1 MKKKL
6 LACIQDPETF
16 ALRRLPPHADH
27 VPVDEDGR
35 ALQRLSLDGDW
46 GFACAERPEE
56 LDEALLTSGEPPHSI
71 TVPGHMQLA
80 GFGAPQ
86 YTNVAYPWDGK
97 EALKAPEIPQENPT
111 GLYIKRFTLPEGAD
125 MGGRA
130 ILCLEGAEPCCFVVL
145 NGRFIGYA
153 EDSFTPSEFDI
164 RQALLPGENRLC
176 VIVPHFTTAS
186 WLEDQDFWRF
196 SGLFRSVFI
205 RFEPPVAIRDLSLVP
220 TLDAALCTG
229 TLSAEALVASAAE
242 TEALITL
249 DCGGQAA
256 SRTVRLMPGETRVF
270 LSLAIPGPALWSA
283 ETPNLYTA
291 RLHIADMDGAFLA
304 GARQE
309 IGFRRFEMKDG
320 LMLLNGRR
328 IVFRGV
334 NRHEWSA
341 ERGRAIT
348 PGEIEADIRLMKA
361 HNINAVR
368 TSHYPN
374 QSVFYAL
381 CDRYG
386 LYVIDETN
394 LETHGSWMLKSMGL
408 PGQCPLPDN
417 QPAWRAAVLDR
428 GENMRMRD
436 KNHPCVLIWSCGNES
451 YGGETLFALAEQFRA
466 RDPERL
472 VHYEGIFNDRRY
484 PGTSDMES
492 RMYAKPREIRRYLK
506 KHPTKPFILCEYA
519 HAMGN
524 SFGNVDEYIALEDA
538 YKQYQGGFIWDWIDQ
553 GLHPRF
559 LEASDCAAK
568 DTRRFA
574 VGGDFDDRPNDRY
587 FCGDGLLFS
596 DRSPSPKLWEAK
608 HLYAPLRLGCQKDG
622 VLVENRRLFTGTDDL
637 RFVWTLREDGLPV
650 AEGQFTLDLPPGE
663 KCFQP
668 LDLPPT
674 GAGEGIL
681 ECRAALMQDT
691 LWAKAGHEVAFGQ
704 ALIRPAER
712 PAHSFA
718 PAKVFTGMANIGVT
732 MKSARAIIDRR
743 TGLLTSLFLGRELM
757 RLPIQ
762 PDFWR
767 APTDNDLGN
776 GAPHRWR
783 KWKAASLYRRGTP
796 AFANAK
802 KGTVRAFYRSGGVF
816 YSLRYRF
823 FAEDGLEITL
833 RLFPCPGHAPRMGLQ
848 FTLPPD
854 FDRLRWYGNSAPEAA
869 SDRRSALRIALN
881 DSTVAAQYVPY
892 LNPQHCAVKT
902 DLRYCD
908 IRDGKG
914 HSLRLSADTPFEL
927 SALPWTSH
935 ELENAASADALPPVT
950 KTVVCASLPGCGVGG
965 DDSWGAPVHKP
976 YRLKTWR
983 GLSFTLRLSFPE
995 ADE

>member
-1 MKKKL
+1 M
-6 LACIQDPETF
+6 PRF
-16 ALRRLPPHADH
+16 
-27 VPVDEDGR
+27 
-35 ALQRLSLDGDW
+35 SLDGDW
-46 GFACAERPEE
+46 GFAYAERPEA
-56 LDEALLTSGEPPHSI
+56 LDEALLTSGEPPSRI
-71 TVPGHMQLA
+71 TVPGHMQLE

-86 YTNVAYPWDGK
+86 YTNVAYPWDGR

-111 GLYIKRFTLPEGAD
+111 GLYIKRFTLPEDAGK
-125 MGGRA
+125 GGRA
-130 ILCLEGAEPCCFVVL
+130 VLCLEGAEPCCFVVL
-145 NGRFIGYA
+145 NGTFIGYA

-164 RQALLPGENRLC
+164 SGALIPGENRLC
-176 VIVPHFTTAS
+176 VIVPRFTTAS

-205 RFEPPVAIRDLSLVP
+205 RLEPPVFIRDLSLIP
-220 TLDAALCTG
+220 KLDESLAKGLIRAEALIASAVETEAHIALSCG
-229 TLSAEALVASAAE
+229 GLSAEQTVHLAS
-242 TEALITL
+242 
-249 DCGGQAA
+249 
-256 SRTVRLMPGETRVF
+256 GETSV
-270 LSLAIPGPALWSA
+270 SLELAFPEPALWSA
-283 ETPNLYTA
+283 ETPSLYTA
-291 RLHIADMDGAFLA
+291 RLHVAAAGGAFLA
-304 GARQE
+304 EARQE
-309 IGFRRFEMKDG
+309 IGFRRFELKDG
-320 LMLLNGRR
+320 LMLLNGKR

-348 PGEIEADIRLMKA
+348 ATEIEADIRLMKA

-374 QSVFYAL
+374 QSAFYAL

-417 QPAWRAAVLDR
+417 RPEWRAAVLDR

-451 YGGETLFALAEQFRA
+451 YGGETLFLLAQQFRA

-492 RMYAKPREIRRYLK
+492 RMYAKPGAIRRYLRRRPK
-506 KHPTKPFILCEYA
+506 KPFILCEYA

-538 YKQYQGGFIWDWIDQ
+538 YPQYQGGFIWDWIDQ

-559 LEASDCAAK
+559 TETPTGTAK
-568 DTRRFA
+568 RFA

-596 DRSPSPKLWEAK
+596 DRSPSPKLLEAK
-608 HLYAPLRLGCQKDG
+608 HLYAPLRLRCQAGG
-622 VLVENRRLFTGTDDL
+622 VSVENRRLFTGTDDV
-637 RFVWTLREDGLPV
+637 RFAWTLLEDGQPA
-650 AEGQFTLDLPPGE
+650 AEGHFTLALLPGE
-663 KCFQP
+663 TRFQP
-668 LDLPPT
+668 LDLPMT

-681 ECRAALMQDT
+681 ECRAALTQDT
-691 LWAKAGHEVAFGQ
+691 AWAKAGHEIAFGQ
-704 ALIRPAER
+704 AVIRPAAR
-712 PAHSFA
+712 PAHSFT

-732 MKSARAIIDRR
+732 MDKARAIIDRR
-743 TGLLTSLFLGRELM
+743 TGLMSSLFLGREHM

-762 PDFWR
+762 PEFWR
-767 APTDNDLGN
+767 APTDNDLGH
-776 GAPHRWR
+776 GSPHKWR
-783 KWKAASLYRRGTP
+783 KWKAASLYRRGAP

-802 KGTVRAFYRSGGVF
+802 AGTVRALYRSGGVF
-816 YSLRYRF
+816 YSLHYQF
-823 FAEDGLEITL
+823 FAEDALAMTL
-833 RLFPCPGHAPRMGLQ
+833 RLFPTPGHAPRMGLQ
-848 FTLPPD
+848 LTLPPD

-881 DSTVAAQYVPY
+881 ESRVADQYVPY

-902 DLRYCD
+902 DVRHASIL
-908 IRDGKG
+908 DGKG
-914 HSLRLSADTPFEL
+914 HALHLSSDTPFEL
-927 SALPWTSH
+927 TALPWTSH
-935 ELENAASADALPPVT
+935 EIENAASIDALPPVT
-950 KTVVCASLPGCGVGG
+950 KTVLCASLPGCGVGG
-965 DDSWGAPVHKP
+965 DDSWGAPVHRP
-976 YRLKTWR
+976 YLLKTWR
-983 GLSFTLRLSFPE
+983 GLRFTLLLFFSKE
-995 ADE
+995 K